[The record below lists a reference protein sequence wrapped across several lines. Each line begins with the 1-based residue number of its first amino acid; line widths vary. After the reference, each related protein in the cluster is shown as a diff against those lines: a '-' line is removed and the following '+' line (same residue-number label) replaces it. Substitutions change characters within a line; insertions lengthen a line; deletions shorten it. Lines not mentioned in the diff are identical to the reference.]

1 MTRMNMKAPMAFA
14 LLAALAGCGGMS
26 AEMDARSRACSAQGG
41 VLTGMGCQRGGM
53 AVMPMPGRVGN
64 APATDRYGQP
74 NYNAQGQYVGPHG
87 EGALV
92 DRPPQDAATPTAVPM
107 PPNVVCTQNA
117 AGNAGSC
124 TSR

>member
-1 MTRMNMKAPMAFA
+1 MKIQLLVAPA
-14 LLAALAGCGGMS
+14 LLAFLSGCSGVS
-26 AEMDARSRACSAQGG
+26 ADMDARSRACSAQGG
-41 VLTGMGCQRGGM
+41 VLTAMGCQQGGM
-53 AVMPMPGRVGN
+53 AAAPLPGRIDN
-64 APATDRYGQP
+64 APATDRYGRP
-74 NYNAQGQYVGPHG
+74 NYNSQGQYDGAHG

-92 DRPPQDAATPTAVPM
+92 DRPPQDAPTPVPQPM